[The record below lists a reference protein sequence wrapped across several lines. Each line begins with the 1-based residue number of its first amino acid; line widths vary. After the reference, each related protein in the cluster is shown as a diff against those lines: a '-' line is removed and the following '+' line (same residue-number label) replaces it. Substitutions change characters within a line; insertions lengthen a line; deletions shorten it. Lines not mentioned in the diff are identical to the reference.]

1 MNIFSGVALPPLA
14 NRSWS
19 LLKTRTFPVPSGVEK
34 QSCHG
39 VGRHSPVAAGGEAD
53 AAYFWAVGEAGA
65 FELLGEEAAE
75 EGAEPFADGGAVVA
89 AGEGF
94 LR

>member
-1 MNIFSGVALPPLA
+1 MNISSGVALPPLA
-14 NRSWS
+14 NPSWL
-19 LLKTRTFPVPSGVEK
+19 LLKTRTFPTPSGVEK
-34 QSCHG
+34 QTCYG

-53 AAYFWAVGEAGA
+53 AAYLWAVGEAGA
-65 FELLGEEAAE
+65 FELLGEEAVE